1 MRDHREGMDPTP
13 TDITER
19 IREVSKRITYQPHAV
34 RRRKRATAVKPA
46 ARGKA
51 AKILRS
57 QR

>member
-1 MRDHREGMDPTP
+1 MRDHRDGQDPTP
-13 TDITER
+13 VDITER
-19 IREVSKRITYQPHAV
+19 IRQVRDRIPHMPPTV
-34 RRRKRATAVKPA
+34 RRRQVSKAPRPP